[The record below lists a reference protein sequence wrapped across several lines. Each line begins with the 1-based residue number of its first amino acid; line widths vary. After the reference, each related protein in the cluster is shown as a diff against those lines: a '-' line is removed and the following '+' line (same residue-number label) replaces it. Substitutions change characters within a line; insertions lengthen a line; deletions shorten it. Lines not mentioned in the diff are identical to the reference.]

1 MSSFGHLVGSSV
13 LMWFSVRVKELDIGY
28 KTDFGPTS
36 TLIEK
41 INFPF
46 RIVTIFKPETFQVPM
61 LQSPWYFDNI
71 KFRSQITRRW
81 KVWWPEVRG
90 SRNTAHAKSI
100 VFHPFFVIL
109 KIIILMKIMIRI
121 KSVSIKRF
129 DSLTI

>member
-61 LQSPWYFDNI
+61 LQSPWNFDNTI
-71 KFRSQITRRW
+71 FRSQITRSW
-81 KVWWPEVRG
+81 KVWWPQVR
-90 SRNTAHAKSI
+90 RFWDTAHAKSI
-100 VFHPFFVIL
+100 VFRPICVIL
-109 KIIILMKIMIRI
+109 KIIIPMKIMIMIESESIEQFNSWRI
-121 KSVSIKRF
+121 
-129 DSLTI
+129 